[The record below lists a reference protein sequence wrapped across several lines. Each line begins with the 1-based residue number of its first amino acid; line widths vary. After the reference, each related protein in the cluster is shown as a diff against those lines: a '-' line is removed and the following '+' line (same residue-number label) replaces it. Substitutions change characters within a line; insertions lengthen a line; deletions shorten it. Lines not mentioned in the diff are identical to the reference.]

1 MLEELL
7 KTTFLGIALKNPL
20 VLASGVLGTSA
31 SLMERAAREGAGAV
45 TSKSAGPTARSGH
58 ANPVTLAWG
67 NSVINAIG
75 LTNPGCQEELPI
87 LIETKKRLNAL
98 GVPLFASI
106 FAGTVE
112 EFGEVAKVIAQ
123 AEPDLIE
130 VNISCPNVASDFG
143 EPFSANAASAA
154 AVTRSVRAAAVTRSV
169 RTAVSI
175 PISVKLAPN
184 VPNLA
189 QIAKAVVAEGAN
201 AITAINTVPAMLINA
216 YAGRPV
222 LKNKTGGLSGL
233 AIKPIALR
241 AVWELSQAV
250 SVPIIGTGGVTK
262 GLDAAEMIMAGAS
275 LVGVGSAVVND
286 GPAVFARIA
295 RELGEFMQLEG
306 YQSLEEMSGKAWRTS

>member
-1 MLEELL
+1 MVEELL

-112 EFGEVAKVIAQ
+112 EFGEVAKVIAL

-143 EPFSANAASAA
+143 EPFSANPVSAA
-154 AVTRSVRAAAVTRSV
+154 AVTRSVRAAVSV
-169 RTAVSI
+169 

-201 AITAINTVPAMLINA
+201 AITAINTVPAMLIDA

>member
-1 MLEELL
+1 MVEELL

-20 VLASGVLGTSA
+20 VVASGVLGTSA

-75 LTNPGCQEELPI
+75 LTNPGCQEESPI

-123 AEPDLIE
+123 AKPDLIE

-143 EPFSANAASAA
+143 EPFSANPVSAA
-154 AVTRSVRAAAVTRSV
+154 AVTRSVRAAVSV
-169 RTAVSI
+169 

-189 QIAKAVVAEGAN
+189 QIAKAVVAEGAD
-201 AITAINTVPAMLINA
+201 AITAINTVPAMLIDA
-216 YAGRPV
+216 YSGKPV
-222 LKNKTGGLSGL
+222 LKNKIGGLSGL

-241 AVWELSQAV
+241 AVWELAQV
-250 SVPIIGTGGVTK
+250 ISVPIIGTGGVTT

-295 RELGEFMQLEG
+295 RELSEFMQLEG
-306 YQSLEEMSGKAWRTS
+306 YQSLEEMRGKAWRAS

>member
-154 AVTRSVRAAAVTRSV
+154 AVTRSVRAA
-169 RTAVSI
+169 VSI

-201 AITAINTVPAMLINA
+201 AITAINTVPAMLIDA

-250 SVPIIGTGGVTK
+250 SVPIIGTGGVTT

>member
-154 AVTRSVRAAAVTRSV
+154 AVTRSVR
-169 RTAVSI
+169 TAVSI

-201 AITAINTVPAMLINA
+201 AITAINTVPAMLIDA

>member
-154 AVTRSVRAAAVTRSV
+154 AVTRSVRAA
-169 RTAVSI
+169 VSI

-201 AITAINTVPAMLINA
+201 AITAINTVPAMLIDA

>member
-1 MLEELL
+1 MVEELL

-20 VLASGVLGTSA
+20 VVASGVVGTSA

-75 LTNPGCQEELPI
+75 LTNPGCQEESPI

-143 EPFSANAASAA
+143 EPFSANPASAA
-154 AVTRSVRAAAVTRSV
+154 AVTRSVRAAVSV
-169 RTAVSI
+169 

-189 QIAKAVVAEGAN
+189 QIAKAVVAEGAD
-201 AITAINTVPAMLINA
+201 AITAINTVPAMLIDA
-216 YAGRPV
+216 YSGKPV

-241 AVWELSQAV
+241 AVWELAQV
-250 SVPIIGTGGVTK
+250 ISVPIIGTGGVTT

-295 RELGEFMQLEG
+295 RELSEFMQLEG
-306 YQSLEEMSGKAWRTS
+306 YQSLEEMRGKAWRAS

>member
-1 MLEELL
+1 MVEELL

-20 VLASGVLGTSA
+20 VVASGVLGTSA
-31 SLMERAAREGAGAV
+31 SLMERAAIEGAGAV

-75 LTNPGCQEELPI
+75 LTNPGCQDELPI
-87 LIETKKRLNAL
+87 LVETKKRLNAL

-123 AEPDLIE
+123 AKPDLIE

-143 EPFSANAASAA
+143 EPFSANPASAA
-154 AVTRSVRAAAVTRSV
+154 AVTHSVRAAVSV
-169 RTAVSI
+169 

-189 QIAKAVVAEGAN
+189 QIAKAVVAEGAD
-201 AITAINTVPAMLINA
+201 AITAINTVPAMLIDA
-216 YAGRPV
+216 YAARPV

-241 AVWELSQAV
+241 AIWELAQVV
-250 SVPIIGTGGVTK
+250 SVPIIGTGGVTT

-295 RELGEFMQLEG
+295 RELSEFMQLEG
-306 YQSLEEMSGKAWRTS
+306 YQSLEEMRGKAWRAS

>member
-1 MLEELL
+1 M
-7 KTTFLGIALKNPL
+7 
-20 VLASGVLGTSA
+20 V
-31 SLMERAAREGAGAV
+31 
-45 TSKSAGPTARSGH
+45 
-58 ANPVTLAWG
+58 
-67 NSVINAIG
+67 
-75 LTNPGCQEELPI
+75 
-87 LIETKKRLNAL
+87 ETKKRLNAL

-154 AVTRSVRAAAVTRSV
+154 AVTRSVR
-169 RTAVSI
+169 TAVSI

-201 AITAINTVPAMLINA
+201 AITAINTVPAMLIDA

-286 GPAVFARIA
+286 GPAVYARIA
-295 RELGEFMQLEG
+295 RELAEFMQLEG
-306 YQSLEEMSGKAWRTS
+306 YQSLEEMRGKAWRAS

>member
-1 MLEELL
+1 MVEELL

-20 VLASGVLGTSA
+20 VVASGVLGTSA

-130 VNISCPNVASDFG
+130 INISCPNVASDFG
-143 EPFSANAASAA
+143 EPFSANPAS
-154 AVTRSVRAAAVTRSV
+154 AAAVTRSV
-169 RTAVSI
+169 RTAVAI
-175 PISVKLAPN
+175 PISIKLAPN

-201 AITAINTVPAMLINA
+201 AITAINTVPAMLIDA

-250 SVPIIGTGGVTK
+250 SVPIIGTGGVTT

-286 GPAVFARIA
+286 GPTVFARIA

-306 YQSLEEMSGKAWRTS
+306 YQSLEEMRGKAWRTS

>member
-1 MLEELL
+1 MVEELL

-20 VLASGVLGTSA
+20 VVASGVLGTSA

-75 LTNPGCQEELPI
+75 LTNPGCQDELPI

-106 FAGTVE
+106 FASTVE
-112 EFGEVAKVIAQ
+112 EFGEVARVIAQ

-130 VNISCPNVASDFG
+130 INISCPNVTSDFG
-143 EPFSANAASAA
+143 EPFSANPASAA
-154 AVTRSVRAAAVTRSV
+154 AVTRSVRA
-169 RTAVSI
+169 AVSI

-189 QIAKAVVAEGAN
+189 QIAKAVVAEGAD
-201 AITAINTVPAMLINA
+201 AITAINTVPAMLIDA
-216 YAGRPV
+216 YAGQPV
-222 LKNKTGGLSGL
+222 LKNKTGGLSGA

-241 AVWELSQAV
+241 AVWDLAQAV
-250 SVPIIGTGGVTK
+250 SVPIIGTGGVAS

-295 RELGEFMQLEG
+295 RELAEFMQLEG
-306 YQSLEEMSGKAWRTS
+306 YQSLEEMRGKAWRAS

>member
-1 MLEELL
+1 MVEELL
-7 KTTFLGIALKNPL
+7 KTTFLGIAFKNPL
-20 VLASGVLGTSA
+20 VVASGVLGTSA

-98 GVPLFASI
+98 GVALFASI

-123 AEPDLIE
+123 AEPDLVE

-143 EPFSANAASAA
+143 EPFSANPASAA
-154 AVTRSVRAAAVTRSV
+154 AVTRSVRAAVSV
-169 RTAVSI
+169 

-189 QIAKAVVAEGAN
+189 QIAKAVVAEGAD
-201 AITAINTVPAMLINA
+201 AITAINTVPAMLIDA
-216 YAGRPV
+216 YAARPV

-241 AVWELSQAV
+241 AVWELAQVV
-250 SVPIIGTGGVTK
+250 SVPIIGTGGVTS

-295 RELGEFMQLEG
+295 RELGEFMLLEG
-306 YQSLEEMSGKAWRTS
+306 YQSLEEMRGKA

>member
-1 MLEELL
+1 MVKELL

-130 VNISCPNVASDFG
+130 INISCPNVASDFG
-143 EPFSANAASAA
+143 EPFSANPAS
-154 AVTRSVRAAAVTRSV
+154 AAAVTRSV

-201 AITAINTVPAMLINA
+201 AITAINTVPAMLIDA

>member
-1 MLEELL
+1 MVEELL

-20 VLASGVLGTSA
+20 VVASGVLGTSA

-112 EFGEVAKVIAQ
+112 EFGEVVKVIAQ
-123 AEPDLIE
+123 AKPDLIE

-143 EPFSANAASAA
+143 EPFSANPVSAA
-154 AVTRSVRAAAVTRSV
+154 AVTRSVRAAVSV
-169 RTAVSI
+169 

-184 VPNLA
+184 VPKLA

-201 AITAINTVPAMLINA
+201 AITAINTVPAMLIDA
-216 YAGRPV
+216 YAGKPV

-241 AVWELSQAV
+241 AVWELAQAV
-250 SVPIIGTGGVTK
+250 SVPIIGTGGITT
-262 GLDAAEMIMAGAS
+262 GLDTAEMIMAGAS

-306 YQSLEEMSGKAWRTS
+306 YQSLEEMRGKAWRTS

>member
-154 AVTRSVRAAAVTRSV
+154 AVTRSVR
-169 RTAVSI
+169 TAVSI

-201 AITAINTVPAMLINA
+201 AITAINTVPAMLIDA

-241 AVWELSQAV
+241 AVWELAQVV
-250 SVPIIGTGGVTK
+250 SVPIIGTGGVTT

-295 RELGEFMQLEG
+295 RELSEFMQLEG

>member
-143 EPFSANAASAA
+143 EPFSANPAS
-154 AVTRSVRAAAVTRSV
+154 AAAVTRSV

-201 AITAINTVPAMLINA
+201 AITAINTVPAMLIDA

>member
-1 MLEELL
+1 MVEELL
-7 KTTFLGIALKNPL
+7 KTTFLGITLKNPL
-20 VLASGVLGTSA
+20 VVASGVLGTSA

-75 LTNPGCQEELPI
+75 LTNPGCQDELPI
-87 LIETKKRLNAL
+87 LIETKKRLKAL

-112 EFGEVAKVIAQ
+112 EFVEAARVIAQ

-143 EPFSANAASAA
+143 EPFSANPVSAA
-154 AVTRSVRAAAVTRSV
+154 AVTRSVRAAVSV
-169 RTAVSI
+169 

-189 QIAKAVVAEGAN
+189 QIAKAVVAEGAD
-201 AITAINTVPAMLINA
+201 AITAINTVPAMLIDA
-216 YAGRPV
+216 YAGKPV

-241 AVWELSQAV
+241 AVWELAQVV
-250 SVPIIGTGGVTK
+250 SVPIIGTGGVTT

-306 YQSLEEMSGKAWRTS
+306 YQSLEEMRGKAWRTS